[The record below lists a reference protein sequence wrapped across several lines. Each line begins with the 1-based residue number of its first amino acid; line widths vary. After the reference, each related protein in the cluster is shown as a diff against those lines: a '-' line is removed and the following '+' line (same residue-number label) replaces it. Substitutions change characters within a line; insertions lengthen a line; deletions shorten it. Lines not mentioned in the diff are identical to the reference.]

1 MRKKT
6 QEEYIED
13 LYKVNPHLHLKSDY
27 INSRTKVSVE
37 DDRCHH
43 TWEVSPN
50 SPLRGIGCPYCSQRH
65 KRTYE
70 EFIKDL
76 KEVNPNIIILTSK
89 QDYVNGS
96 TKVLCKCNIDG
107 CEWWS
112 LPSFLLRGGGCPKCY
127 GYITEEEFRVKL
139 FQTNPNIILYG
150 KYLGSKVKT
159 QFKCLIDGS
168 IWEAQPYHILHGNG
182 CPTCANRRQSERQI
196 ISHEEYLNRLKKITN
211 DIIPVEQYIM
221 HDVPILHKCL
231 KCGHEWK
238 ISPNKL
244 ITERQ
249 GCPVCNSTK
258 GENRIIKFLQDY
270 NINFVFQMKFDDLK
284 YKSNL
289 YYDFYIP
296 YLNTLIEYDGE
307 FHYFDIFKNGSFE
320 TSLIRDELKNKY
332 AISNNIDLIRIPYW
346 DFNNIESILTQKL
359 LSKIKEDN

>member
-1 MRKKT
+1 
-6 QEEYIED
+6 
-13 LYKVNPHLHLKSDY
+13 
-27 INSRTKVSVE
+27 
-37 DDRCHH
+37 
-43 TWEVSPN
+43 
-50 SPLRGIGCPYCSQRH
+50 
-65 KRTYE
+65 
-70 EFIKDL
+70 
-76 KEVNPNIIILTSK
+76 
-89 QDYVNGS
+89 
-96 TKVLCKCNIDG
+96 
-107 CEWWS
+107 
-112 LPSFLLRGGGCPKCY
+112 
-127 GYITEEEFRVKL
+127 
-139 FQTNPNIILYG
+139 
-150 KYLGSKVKT
+150 
-159 QFKCLIDGS
+159 
-168 IWEAQPYHILHGNG
+168 
-182 CPTCANRRQSERQI
+182 
-196 ISHEEYLNRLKKITN
+196 
-211 DIIPVEQYIM
+211 M

-258 GENRIIKFLQDY
+258 GENRIIKFLQDH

-296 YLNTLIEYDGE
+296 SLNTLIEYDGE
-307 FHYFDIFKNGSFE
+307 FHYFDIFENGSFE